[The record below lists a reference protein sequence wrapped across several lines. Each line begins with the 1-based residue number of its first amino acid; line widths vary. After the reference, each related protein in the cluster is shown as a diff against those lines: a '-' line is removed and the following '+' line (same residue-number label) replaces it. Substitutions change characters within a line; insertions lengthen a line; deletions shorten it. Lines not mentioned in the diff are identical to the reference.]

1 MPKQEG
7 KIPIIECTSKYII
20 GKHNLFFL
28 RLLESGMTLDLAKQN
43 LPHRAA
49 YLDYMHLYFSDHCLG
64 QKLCSEGD
72 YLHMSYKIFSS
83 P

>member
-49 YLDYMHLYFSDHCLG
+49 YLDYMHLYFSDRSQTDSIGHP
-64 QKLCSEGD
+64 QTAQ
-72 YLHMSYKIFSS
+72 H
-83 P
+83 